1 MAKLILSMD
10 DLYLQDIPL
19 NRERLTIGRKPHNDI
34 CLELPTISGDHAA
47 IVTILDDS
55 FLEDLGSTN
64 GTRVNGLPIDKH
76 VLVDGDRIDIGRFH
90 FDYRK
95 EEQAGMAAA
104 TPPGTN
110 TPALL
115 RVLTGTAAGRELP
128 LIKNVTTLGRVGVQI
143 AEIGRHGDGFILQHR
158 DGEQLPQ
165 VNGRIIN
172 DQPHPLSAGDIVDIA
187 GVRMELV
194 IKA

>member
-34 CLELPTISGDHAA
+34 CLEMPTISGDHAA

-76 VLVDGDRIDIGRFH
+76 VLADGDRIDIGHFH
-90 FDYRK
+90 FYYRK
-95 EEQAGMAAA
+95 DDQPAAA
-104 TPPGTN
+104 PSAAPAGN
-110 TPALL
+110 VPALL
-115 RVLTGTAAGRELP
+115 RVLSGTAAGRELP
-128 LIKNVTTLGRVGVQI
+128 LIKSITTLGRVGVQV
-143 AEIGRHGDGFILQHR
+143 AEIGRQDDGFVLQHR
-158 DGEQLPQ
+158 EGEQLPL
-165 VNGRIIN
+165 VNGRTIEN
-172 DQPHPLSAGDIVDIA
+172 QPYPLAAGDVVDIA